1 MLLFINFAQFYR
13 SLHLQFE
20 KWYCAVLSVSLRGK
34 HMDDKEYIEAKA
46 RQIAE
51 IARALD
57 EAEAAADIEGR
68 ARAAGLDYQTVMAAM
83 NDAASKATPE
93 ALAEAKRLQAEDDAQ
108 AKAARAQAVSALSR
122 SATPAAQTAPRR
134 PRNMA

>member
-1 MLLFINFAQFYR
+1 
-13 SLHLQFE
+13 
-20 KWYCAVLSVSLRGK
+20 
-34 HMDDKEYIEAKA
+34 MDDKEYIEAKA

-93 ALAEAKRLQAEDDAQ
+93 ALAKAKRLQAEDDAQ